1 LEYQQI
7 APKANEMLSLAA
19 GLNLVQAKLTKRGFE
34 MVYESAGQRVEVLLL
49 PQVYPEGRVIM
60 DAINDLTIVV
70 EVRRTSLTGDE
81 KAVEDRIEL
90 PYSIW
95 FGESFL

>member
-7 APKANEMLSLAA
+7 APKVNELLGFAA

-34 MVYESAGQRVEVLLL
+34 MVYEGADQRVEIHLI

-70 EVRRTSLTGDE
+70 EVRRTSGNE
-81 KAVEDRIEL
+81 KVVEDRIEL

-95 FGESFL
+95 FGEGVM